1 MKEMSSKGLYP
12 TTKNIIELP
21 LLLLLLLLLI
31 QEEGMMTSMKEV
43 MEFHNASDDT
53 Q

>member
-31 QEEGMMTSMKEV
+31 QEEAMMTSMKKI
-43 MEFHNASDDT
+43 MEFHSVSDDI